1 MWIKQTYCPFMF
13 ILQYFGEDYFPKNSI
28 LDWNIFNYIP
38 KQAAARIHR
47 ILKLYYNDLFCLK
60 PCCLS
65 EAILSVWSHIVCLK
79 PCCLSEAIL
88 SVWSH
93 IVCLKPCLSEAILSV
108 FELHSTIFSAFLD
121 SMWTVDTVRHAWLIN
136 KLKTLRIKGPLLRI
150 IYQCYTDMKYA
161 IFVNGVASSWFP
173 VNCDVRQVGVLSTNS
188 LLMTY

>member
-1 MWIKQTYCPFMF
+1 
-13 ILQYFGEDYFPKNSI
+13 
-28 LDWNIFNYIP
+28 
-38 KQAAARIHR
+38 
-47 ILKLYYNDLFCLK
+47 
-60 PCCLS
+60 
-65 EAILSVWSHIVCLK
+65 
-79 PCCLSEAIL
+79 L

-108 FELHSTIFSAFLD
+108 FELHSIIFSAFLD